1 MGINEVLLEQYAVS
15 ASKLFKGESL
25 ADPLTLNQFH
35 GATGLL
41 LLEVNK
47 RCLGRCETGS
57 LKDAVVRNFRM
68 IVVCASIVSGVIG
81 VFATGKLP
89 KLSTLLNGS
98 ETVVKAMVNAD

>member
-1 MGINEVLLEQYAVS
+1 MGINEVLLEQYAAS

-25 ADPLTLNQFH
+25 DPLTLNQFH

-57 LKDAVVRNFRM
+57 IKDAFVRNFRM

-89 KLSTLLNGS
+89 KWSSLLAGGNS
-98 ETVVKAMVNAD
+98 LVNAAE

>member
-15 ASKLFKGESL
+15 ASKLFRGESL

-89 KLSTLLNGS
+89 KLSSILAGGNSL
-98 ETVVKAMVNAD
+98 VNAAE

>member
-1 MGINEVLLEQYAVS
+1 MGINEELLGQYALS
-15 ASKLFKGESL
+15 ASKLFRGESL
-25 ADPLTLNQFH
+25 DQLTLNQFH

-68 IVVCASIVSGVIG
+68 VVVCASIVSGVIG

-89 KLSTLLNGS
+89 KLSSIINGS
-98 ETVVKAMVNAD
+98 ETAIKAVLP

>member
-1 MGINEVLLEQYAVS
+1 MGINEVLLEQYAAS
-15 ASKLFKGESL
+15 ASKLFRGESL
-25 ADPLTLNQFH
+25 DPLTLNQFH

-89 KLSTLLNGS
+89 KLSSILAGS
-98 ETVVKAMVNAD
+98 ETAIKEVLP